1 MLSNPRI
8 IGERSGSLAGPLLL
22 VLTQIHGNEPAGKKA
37 VETLFE
43 IIDLEYNKNKN
54 FDFRGSIVGLIG
66 NLEAS
71 NKGFRYIDTDLNRLW
86 SLENVDNIRK
96 NNSKN
101 LNVEEFQLLDLLETI
116 NLYIS
121 KYQNRQIVILDIHT
135 TTADGGVFIIPS
147 EDNISKKISQ
157 HIKAPVLNGF
167 LKDLSGTVLHYFQK
181 SNFPGVDICSICF
194 EAGQH
199 NSPDSID
206 YALSAIIQCFKSIG
220 GFYSE
225 DVDSKH
231 SQKLSMNHL
240 PKEAELIYSHRI
252 NDGDNF
258 SMRGDKIYKNFDKI
272 SKGEL
277 LAFDKYGE
285 IRSKEDGM
293 ILMPLYQK
301 QGNDGFFIIKEC

>member
-1 MLSNPRI
+1 MLSNPGI
-8 IGERSGSLAGPLLL
+8 IGERSGSLPGPLLI

-37 VETLFE
+37 VESLFE
-43 IIDLEYNKNKN
+43 IIDLEYTKNNN
-54 FDFRGSIVGLIG
+54 FDFRGKIVGVIG

-71 NKGFRYIDTDLNRLW
+71 KKGVRFVDADLNRLW
-86 SLENVDNIRK
+86 TNEKVEKIK
-96 NNSKN
+96 NKDATS
-101 LNVEEFQLLDLLETI
+101 LNVEEIQQGRILEII
-116 NLYIS
+116 NYYS
-121 KYQNRQIVILDIHT
+121 SQDRDQQTVILDIHT

-147 EDNISKKISQ
+147 EDNKSKKIAQ

-181 SNFPGVDICSICF
+181 SNFPDQDICSLCF

-199 NSPDSID
+199 NHPDSVD
-206 YALSAIIQCFKSIG
+206 YALSAIIQCFTSIG
-220 GFYSE
+220 GFYPE
-225 DVDSKH
+225 DVDPKH

-258 SMRGDKIYKNFDKI
+258 SMREDKIYKNFDKI
-272 SKGEL
+272 SKDEL

-285 IRSKEDGM
+285 IRSKEEGM